1 MSPEGWTG
9 SGSPVLAVLP
19 VWACPGLG
27 GLVAGGALSARV
39 ACTWASAR
47 IRLRLLWPRVV
58 RACSSSCSAFG
69 VVLAGA
75 AHHGLRLPGC
85 PLLME

>member
-58 RACSSSCSAFG
+58 RACSSSCSALAWCSRVLLIMACGCRG
-69 VVLAGA
+69 V
-75 AHHGLRLPGC
+75 RC
-85 PLLME
+85 